1 MREQDILNNPSTKF
15 DSNDY
20 SPASDLLK
28 DRIIM
33 VTGAGDGIGSV
44 AARSFAKHGATVAL
58 VGRTQAKLEAVYDAI
73 EADGGPTPTIA
84 VIDFAKAQG
93 DDYQNIADALAGQ
106 LGRLDGLLHNAGILG
121 HRSPIEHYEVKTWLD
136 VMHVNL
142 NAPFILTQTLLPLLQ
157 KSADPSIV
165 FTSSGVGR
173 KGRAYWGAYGVS
185 KFGTE
190 GLMETLADELD
201 NMRVNCINPGAT
213 RTAMRK
219 AAYPGEDPTTLLT
232 PADIMSPYLYL
243 LGPDSKGITG
253 QSLDCQ

>member
-1 MREQDILNNPSTKF
+1 MCEQNILNNPSAKF
-15 DSNDY
+15 DSNNY
-20 SPASDLLK
+20 NPAPDLLK

-33 VTGAGDGIGSV
+33 VTGAGDGIGAT
-44 AARSFAKHGATVAL
+44 AARSFAKHGATVVL

-93 DDYQNIADALAGQ
+93 DDYQNIADALTEQ
-106 LGRLDGLLHNAGILG
+106 FGRLDGLLHNAGILG

-157 KSADPSIV
+157 VASDPSIV

-173 KGRAYWGAYGVS
+173 TGRAFWGAYAAS
-185 KFGTE
+185 KFATE
-190 GLMETLADELD
+190 GLMQTLADETE
-201 NMRVNCINPGAT
+201 NIRVNCINPGAT

-219 AAYPGEDPTTLLT
+219 AAYPGEDPTKLKTT
-232 PADIMSPYLYL
+232 TEIMGPYVYL
-243 LGPDSKGITG
+243 IGPDSKDTTG
-253 QSLDCQ
+253 ASLDCQ

>member
-1 MREQDILNNPSTKF
+1 MSIDPKT
-15 DSNDY
+15 Y
-20 SPASDLLK
+20 APAADLLK

-33 VTGAGDGIGSV
+33 VTGAGDGIGAT
-44 AARSFAKHGATVAL
+44 AARTFASYGATVAL

-73 EADGGPTPTIA
+73 EADGSPTPTIA

-93 DDYQNIADALAGQ
+93 DDYQNIADALESEF
-106 LGRLDGLLHNAGILG
+106 GRLDGLLNNAGILG
-121 HRSPIEHYEVKTWLD
+121 HRSPIEHHEVKTWLE

-142 NAPFILTQTLLPLLQ
+142 NAPFILTQALLPLLK
-157 KSADPSIV
+157 KSAAASVV

-190 GLMETLADELD
+190 GLMQTLADELD
-201 NMRVNCINPGAT
+201 DIRVNCINPGAT
-213 RTAMRK
+213 RSAMRK
-219 AAYPGEDPTTLLT
+219 AAYPGEDPSTLLT
-232 PADIMSPYLYL
+232 PADIMATYLYL
-243 LGPDSKGITG
+243 IGPDSQGITG

>member
-1 MREQDILNNPSTKF
+1 MCEQNILNNPSAKF

-20 SPASDLLK
+20 NPAPDLLK

-33 VTGAGDGIGSV
+33 VTGAGDGIGAT
-44 AARSFAKHGATVAL
+44 AARSFAKHGATVVL
-58 VGRTQAKLEAVYDAI
+58 VGRTQVKLEAVYDAI

-93 DDYQNIADALAGQ
+93 DDYQNIADALTEQ
-106 LGRLDGLLHNAGILG
+106 FGRLDGLLHNAGILG
-121 HRSPIEHYEVKTWLD
+121 HRSPIEHYEVKTWLN

-157 KSADPSIV
+157 VASDPSIV

-173 KGRAYWGAYGVS
+173 TGRAFWGAYAAS
-185 KFGTE
+185 KFATE
-190 GLMETLADELD
+190 GLMQTLADETE
-201 NMRVNCINPGAT
+201 NIRVNCINPGAT

-219 AAYPGEDPTTLLT
+219 AAYPGEDPSKLTT
-232 PADIMSPYLYL
+232 PADIMPSYLYL
-243 LGPDSKGITG
+243 LGPDSKGTNG
-253 QSLDCQ
+253 QSIDCQ

>member
-1 MREQDILNNPSTKF
+1 MSIDTKT
-15 DSNDY
+15 Y
-20 SPASDLLK
+20 SPAADLLK

-33 VTGAGDGIGSV
+33 VTGAGDGIGAT
-44 AARSFAKHGATVAL
+44 AARTFASYGATVAL

-73 EADGGPTPTIA
+73 EADGSPTPTIA

-93 DDYQNIADALAGQ
+93 EDYQNIADALDSEF
-106 LGRLDGLLHNAGILG
+106 GRLDGLLNNAGILG
-121 HRSPIEHYEVKTWLD
+121 HRSPIEHHEVKIWLE

-142 NAPFILTQTLLPLLQ
+142 NAPFILTQALLPLLK
-157 KSADPSIV
+157 KSAAASIV

-190 GLMETLADELD
+190 GLMQTLADELD
-201 NMRVNCINPGAT
+201 DLRVNCINPGPT
-213 RTAMRK
+213 RSAMRK
-219 AAYPGEDPTTLLT
+219 AAYPGEDPSTLLT
-232 PADIMSPYLYL
+232 PADIMATYLYL
-243 LGPDSKGITG
+243 MGPDSLGTSG